1 MSGWT
6 LWITSSTLP
15 SFILVVQLLSQDW
28 LFATPW
34 TAARQAFLSF
44 TTSQS
49 LLKLVSIESVMPS
62 NHLIFCRPV
71 LLLPS
76 AFPSIRV
83 FSKGLALLIR
93 WSKYWSFSFSIRPSI
108 DYSELISFKLYK
120 PSSINK
126 RRHGDWKAKLFI
138 CGISASKTLKWAVG
152 WQGAQTFRQVGEYLL
167 PITVTDW
174 ALLVS
179 RYWILSQKLVKNG
192 NVHNLFLLNWI
203 CRLSKHIVKPQE

>member
-1 MSGWT
+1 MDFMNYQQHSAK
-6 LWITSSTLP
+6 LYSC
-15 SFILVVQLLSQDW
+15 QLLSQDW

-93 WSKYWSFSFSIRPSI
+93 WSKYWSFSFSISPSKWI
-108 DYSELISFKLYK
+108 FRVDFLYSLIQKLSHWRDSK
-120 PSSINK
+120 
-126 RRHGDWKAKLFI
+126 GDWAE
-138 CGISASKTLKWAVG
+138 
-152 WQGAQTFRQVGEYLL
+152 GAWELGGNSVW
-167 PITVTDW
+167 TVSW
-174 ALLVS
+174 RNFSS
-179 RYWILSQKLVKNG
+179 RK
-192 NVHNLFLLNWI
+192 
-203 CRLSKHIVKPQE
+203 